1 MKKTRVGSSILILG
15 LVLGIAL
22 PTPAAAAVEV
32 VTTLPA
38 YASIAKAVGGDRVEV
53 AAIASGDEDAHF
65 VKAKPSYA
73 LMLRDADLF
82 VTTGLDLELWAPALV
97 DKSGNRK
104 IRDGQPGFV
113 SASRGV
119 PMMDVPDTVS
129 RAAGDVHI
137 YGNPHIH
144 TSPLNA
150 KIIAGNIAAGLKR
163 VDPAGAAVYD
173 QNLARFRRRIDVALY
188 GEDLLEVLDARTLDP
203 LAREGKLI
211 PFLESKRLGGEPLT
225 GRLGGWLGTARRAL
239 YGEELVTYHKN
250 WIYFTTLFGL
260 EVLGYVEP
268 KPGIPPSA
276 RHVHEL
282 IQLMAAQKVRV
293 LLAASYF
300 SRGQV
305 EQIGERT
312 GATPLIVPLGPS
324 DLSADGYLELV
335 DLWVRELARAYG
347 EPSAA
352 TSAGRGRPSPDRAA
366 SLRGALREGEGSR
379 GVVR

>member
-1 MKKTRVGSSILILG
+1 MKKTTPWSPFLTLALLLSLG
-15 LVLGIAL
+15 LAL
-22 PTPAAAAVEV
+22 AARAAAAVEV

-38 YASIAKAVGGDRVEV
+38 YASIAKAVGGDRVAV
-53 AAIASGDEDAHF
+53 ASIASGTEDAHF

-73 LMLRDADLF
+73 LMLRQADLF

-119 PMMDVPDTVS
+119 PLMEVPETVS

-137 YGNPHIH
+137 YGNPHIY
-144 TSPLNA
+144 TSPIHA
-150 KIIAGNIAAGLKR
+150 KTIAGNIAAGLKR
-163 VDPAGAAVYD
+163 VDPAGAAAYD
-173 QNLARFRRRIDVALY
+173 ENLARFRRRIDVALY
-188 GEDLLEVLDARTLDP
+188 GEDLLEVLGSQTLDP
-203 LAREGKLI
+203 LAREGKLVA
-211 PFLESKRLGGEPLT
+211 FLRSKSLRGEPLIE
-225 GRLGGWLGTARRAL
+225 RLGGWLGTAYRSF
-239 YGEELVTYHKN
+239 YGEELVTYHN
-250 WIYFTTLFGL
+250 DMVYFTTLFGL

-276 RHVHEL
+276 RHVHDL
-282 IQLMAAQKVRV
+282 IERMRSREVEV

-300 SRGQV
+300 SRSQV
-305 EQIGERT
+305 ETIAGRT
-312 GATPLIVPLGPS
+312 GATAVIVPLGPS

-347 EPSAA
+347 GPAA
-352 TSAGRGRPSPDRAA
+352 A
-366 SLRGALREGEGSR
+366 R
-379 GVVR
+379 GVSR